1 MVFGEERDRSATTPS
16 EPYYLTRADYFTITD
31 EGVVECYVSGKYGGE
46 DSVINE
52 FSFPQLML
60 EGNTAGYVQ
69 EKVFEYTQLQKDIEK
84 GAEAKEVANAEKRA
98 HIQAQIESLQATLQ
112 QLGR

>member
-1 MVFGEERDRSATTPS
+1 MKNPTNYAAKLERFKLLVKSVDSLRTELEELAGRVIDADRGAWRMVFGEERDRSATTPS

-52 FSFPQLML
+52 FSFPP
-60 EGNTAGYVQ
+60 THAG
-69 EKVFEYTQLQKDIEK
+69 
-84 GAEAKEVANAEKRA
+84 R
-98 HIQAQIESLQATLQ
+98 
-112 QLGR
+112 